1 MAIFHCAV
9 SHGSRKDGQSGAA
22 KVAYIMRTGKYG
34 RDPGELLGAC
44 AGHLPSWAGGNPR
57 VFFAAADEY
66 ERSNGRLFTQVL
78 FAIPNE
84 LSDQDALLMA
94 YHYAEAAT
102 ETGAPYA
109 LAVHRG
115 GVEVPEVES
124 AAAASEEADEEDLP
138 PHNRHGHLVICERI
152 DDGIERTARAWF
164 RRANKKEPA
173 LGGAAKDREMNG
185 GNWVPDVRFA
195 CAEYVNYALERAGF
209 SERVTCESH
218 ETRIARAEAVG
229 DEETAERLRLAPPGI
244 HLGPTAWAIE
254 KGRKGRKGRASWR
267 GDLNRAITAEGEEL
281 RGKVE
286 EFNAKLSQL
295 DVQEEAVTEKLEAA
309 RRIAAAQFEQRE
321 EALLGT
327 SLGGEILRAV
337 RVEMVGDSAAPPSVV
352 QLGEM
357 LEVAED
363 RFGAAL
369 DLREAGFQETSVGSR
384 YLVDAT
390 QSILGGEQSPT
401 LPQRELIITTAES
414 RLEQDLDR
422 REATLRASVAGAE
435 VLDTMQLEGA
445 DEYGSVLTLVQRAQ
459 LVETAGRRLERR
471 EAEEEVRRELDR
483 REEVLRSVSLGAQ
496 YLSEAEQE
504 GLGEGKRAAVLAA
517 RDALVTKAEQRLE
530 ADLSRRESDL
540 VATSFGPA
548 LLREAF
554 GERGD
559 GDAGLSF
566 AARDRGL
573 EQVEIRVGEALRVQE
588 EALRSIPFGRQC
600 LPEET
605 QGRSGDA
612 EGVTAPL
619 AERES
624 RVRVAEQRVG
634 EELARLEKEHVA
646 KAGHDLLVEAAGA
659 LGDGRTF
666 SLGERWEVYERAQSR
681 FEEEQRKLDREEAAV
696 GEDPAGAEFLRN
708 ARHEVIGAADR
719 EVTLAERARIVKAA
733 AALQA
738 AAEAKREAAA
748 KQRAEQ
754 EREMRLWE
762 EQRDAGFQ
770 ALSCQPGGVDLYDAH
785 LADLDPKWDRKQN
798 DRSSREHID
807 AALAAAASD
816 GTRLERLRVVLSN
829 EVDAARYREEL
840 EKVAGQFKTSDLDRA
855 LAVVEQEREERATR
869 QWEEQK
875 AARVRREARHQMV
888 SDTPGGDE
896 RLRAVGWEKAR
907 TDGMQDRV
915 LATVERSLT
924 ADFNRREQQ
933 LRTDDEG
940 KAFLRR
946 GRVEVLEADREPE
959 TLAERGKVIE
969 RAEVLRQAE
978 RKRRATEQRVARLK
992 RLFAVSGGD
1001 KVFFA
1006 SLDARKPRWREQGT
1020 VPADVDV
1027 ALDMAEQRIDRTK
1040 PATAEHEV
1048 VVNAEQTFSDAPS
1061 AAWRQA
1067 GDRFPKG
1074 SAHARV
1080 SQQLADR
1087 ALAGALAAEREEP
1100 PASPALVQR
1109 LFTWLYAQVDKLLQR
1124 LGLVKRSVPSA
1135 DELMNAFAERGEALD
1150 QVRMHFSDLDPQ
1162 TAVPYV
1168 VMKAIDPQLLKA
1180 VLHPDEAARW
1190 TKPLNDRYEETRRD
1204 HPERFKNEVEP
1215 VWEAQRGFW
1224 VAPWDAD
1231 ELMNAFAER
1240 GEALDQVRMHFSDLD
1255 PQTAVPYVVMKAID
1269 PQLLKAVLHPD
1280 EAARWTKPLNDRYE
1294 EIRRDH
1300 PERFKNEVEPV
1311 WEAQRGFWVAPWD
1324 ADELMNAF
1332 AERGEALDQVRMHF
1346 SDLDP
1351 QTAVPYVVMK
1361 AIDPQLL
1368 KAVLHPDEAARWTK
1382 PLNDRYEEIRRDHP
1396 ERFKNEVEPVWEA
1409 QRGFWVAPWD
1419 ADELMNAFAER
1430 GEALDQVRMHF
1441 SDLDPQTAVPYVVMK
1456 AIDPQLLKAVLH
1468 PDEAARWTKPLND
1481 RYEEIRRDHPERFK
1495 NEVEPVWEAQRG
1507 FWVAAGS
1514 QDLGPTSV
1522 TTPAPVTDP
1531 AGDEERAGTPGVP
1544 GQDGTATPAGD
1555 EEQAGTPGVP
1565 GQPGTATPARPR
1577 ITVARGGERSDRTD
1591 TRDRRR

>member
-1 MAIFHCAV
+1 
-9 SHGSRKDGQSGAA
+9 
-22 KVAYIMRTGKYG
+22 MRTGKYG

-124 AAAASEEADEEDLP
+124 AAAAPEEADEEDLP

-164 RRANKKEPA
+164 RRANKTEPA

-185 GNWVPDVRFA
+185 GNWVPEVRFA

-218 ETRIARAEAVG
+218 DTRIARAEAVG

-254 KGRKGRKGRASWR
+254 KGRKGRKGRTSWR
-267 GDLNRAITAEGEEL
+267 GDLNRAIAAEGEEL

-286 EFNAKLSQL
+286 ELNAKLSQL

-559 GDAGLSF
+559 GDAGLSV

-573 EQVEIRVGEALRVQE
+573 EQVETRVGEALRVQE

-754 EREMRLWE
+754 ERETRRWE
-762 EQRDAGFQ
+762 EQRAAGEQALARQPGGEDLYHAHLADLDPKWDRQRSNSSSRQNIDAALAAAASDGTRRERLRVVLSDKVDAARYREELGKVAGQFKTPDLDRALAVAEQDREKRETRRWEEQRAAGFQ
-770 ALSCQPGGVDLYDAH
+770 ALSRQPGGEDLYHAH
-785 LADLDPKWDRKQN
+785 LADLDPKWDRKRN
-798 DRSSREHID
+798 DRSSRQNID

-875 AARVRREARHQMV
+875 A
-888 SDTPGGDE
+888 
-896 RLRAVGWEKAR
+896 
-907 TDGMQDRV
+907 
-915 LATVERSLT
+915 
-924 ADFNRREQQ
+924 
-933 LRTDDEG
+933 
-940 KAFLRR
+940 
-946 GRVEVLEADREPE
+946 
-959 TLAERGKVIE
+959 VIE

-1190 TKPLNDRYEETRRD
+1190 TKPLNDRYEE
-1204 HPERFKNEVEP
+1204 
-1215 VWEAQRGFW
+1215 
-1224 VAPWDAD
+1224 
-1231 ELMNAFAER
+1231 
-1240 GEALDQVRMHFSDLD
+1240 
-1255 PQTAVPYVVMKAID
+1255 
-1269 PQLLKAVLHPD
+1269 
-1280 EAARWTKPLNDRYE
+1280 
-1294 EIRRDH
+1294 IRRDH

-1419 ADELMNAFAER
+1419 ANELMNAFVAR
-1430 GEALDQVRMHF
+1430 GEGDLVRMHF

-1481 RYEEIRRDHPERFK
+1481 RYEETRRDHPERFK

-1531 AGDEERAGTPGVP
+1531 AGDEEQAGTPGVP
-1544 GQDGTATPAGD
+1544 GQPGTATPAPVTDPAGD

>member
-115 GVEVPEVES
+115 GVEVPEVEN
-124 AAAASEEADEEDLP
+124 AAAAPEEADEEDLP

-164 RRANKKEPA
+164 RRANKTEPA

-185 GNWVPDVRFA
+185 RNWVPEIRFA

-254 KGRKGRKGRASWR
+254 KGRKGRKGRTSWR
-267 GDLNRAITAEGEEL
+267 GDLNRAIAAEGEEL

-286 EFNAKLSQL
+286 ELNAKLSQL

-321 EALLGT
+321 ESLLGT

-573 EQVEIRVGEALRVQE
+573 EQVETRVGEALRVQE

-754 EREMRLWE
+754 ERETRRWEEQRDAGEQALARQPGGEDLYHAHLADLDPKWDRQRSNSSSRQNIDAALAAAASDGTRRERLRVVLSDKVDAARYREELGKVAGQFKTPDLDRALAVAEQEREKRETRRWE

-770 ALSCQPGGVDLYDAH
+770 ALSRQPGGEDLYHAHLADLDPKWDRQRSNSSSRQNIDAALAAAASDGTRRERLRVVLSDKVDAARYREELGKVAGQFKTSDLDRALAAAEREREKREPRRWEGQRAAGFQALDRQPGGVDLYHAH
-785 LADLDPKWDRKQN
+785 LADLDPKWDRKRN
-798 DRSSREHID
+798 DSSSRQNID

-896 RLRAVGWEKAR
+896 RLRAAGWEKAR

-946 GRVEVLEADREPE
+946 GRLEVLEADREPE
-959 TLAERGKVIE
+959 TLAEHGKVIE
-969 RAEVLRQAE
+969 RGEVLRQAE

-1109 LFTWLYAQVDKLLQR
+1109 LFTWLYAQVDKL
-1124 LGLVKRSVPSA
+1124 P
-1135 DELMNAFAERGEALD
+1135 
-1150 QVRMHFSDLDPQ
+1150 
-1162 TAVPYV
+1162 
-1168 VMKAIDPQLLKA
+1168 
-1180 VLHPDEAARW
+1180 AARSG
-1190 TKPLNDRYEETRRD
+1190 
-1204 HPERFKNEVEP
+1204 
-1215 VWEAQRGFW
+1215 Q
-1224 VAPWDAD
+1224 
-1231 ELMNAFAER
+1231 
-1240 GEALDQVRMHFSDLD
+1240 AL
-1255 PQTAVPYVVMKAID
+1255 
-1269 PQLLKAVLHPD
+1269 
-1280 EAARWTKPLNDRYE
+1280 
-1294 EIRRDH
+1294 
-1300 PERFKNEVEPV
+1300 
-1311 WEAQRGFWVAPWD
+1311 
-1324 ADELMNAF
+1324 
-1332 AERGEALDQVRMHF
+1332 
-1346 SDLDP
+1346 
-1351 QTAVPYVVMK
+1351 
-1361 AIDPQLL
+1361 
-1368 KAVLHPDEAARWTK
+1368 
-1382 PLNDRYEEIRRDHP
+1382 
-1396 ERFKNEVEPVWEA
+1396 
-1409 QRGFWVAPWD
+1409 
-1419 ADELMNAFAER
+1419 
-1430 GEALDQVRMHF
+1430 
-1441 SDLDPQTAVPYVVMK
+1441 
-1456 AIDPQLLKAVLH
+1456 
-1468 PDEAARWTKPLND
+1468 
-1481 RYEEIRRDHPERFK
+1481 
-1495 NEVEPVWEAQRG
+1495 
-1507 FWVAAGS
+1507 GS
-1514 QDLGPTSV
+1514 LG
-1522 TTPAPVTDP
+1522 
-1531 AGDEERAGTPGVP
+1531 G
-1544 GQDGTATPAGD
+1544 
-1555 EEQAGTPGVP
+1555 
-1565 GQPGTATPARPR
+1565 
-1577 ITVARGGERSDRTD
+1577 
-1591 TRDRRR
+1591 